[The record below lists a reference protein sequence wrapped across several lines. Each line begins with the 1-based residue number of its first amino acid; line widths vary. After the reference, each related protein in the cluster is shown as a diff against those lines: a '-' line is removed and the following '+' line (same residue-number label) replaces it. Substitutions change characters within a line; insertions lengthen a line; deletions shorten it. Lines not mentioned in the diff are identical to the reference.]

1 MRAGDAVDHRVFVSV
16 TTHERTYRVGSRQL
30 LVTPVFD
37 AYWQFARSR
46 HDVYERR
53 ILSADGPWTDD
64 PVLAMYRFTN
74 AFRAAD
80 RVSQDLLHAQRDGAS
95 DPYEV
100 LFRTLLFRFF
110 NKSETYRLL
119 REHLG
124 MVPAWQS
131 FQVAAYD
138 EALGGW
144 LGSGQRLYS
153 AAYIIPSPP
162 FAFARK
168 HRNHLALLEHVMT
181 GDTAGALVRAR
192 TLKELYQLLVQLPGL
207 GPFLAFQL
215 AVDLGYASP
224 WAVDESE
231 FVVAGPGAA
240 SGIRKCF
247 TDTGGLS
254 SADLIR
260 WMTDTQH
267 QQFAA
272 RGLAPVT
279 LFGRPLQLI
288 DCQNL
293 FCETDKYAR
302 VMHPTVLGVGNR
314 LRIKQRYLPGAD
326 LALPTFPA
334 HWKLLVPGTGVGKQQ
349 ADPAPRAL
357 PSQVLSAAG

>member
-1 MRAGDAVDHRVFVSV
+1 V
-16 TTHERTYRVGSRQL
+16 TAQPRTYRVGTRRL
-30 LVTPVFD
+30 RVTPVFN
-37 AYWQFARSR
+37 AYWRFARSR

-53 ILSADGPWTDD
+53 ILGADLPWTDD
-64 PVLAMYRFTN
+64 PVLSMYRFTN

-80 RVSQDLLHAQRDGAS
+80 RVSQELLHAQRNGSS

-110 NKSETYRLL
+110 NKSQTYQFLTELL
-119 REHLG
+119 GRA
-124 MVPAWQS
+124 PSWAS
-131 FQVAAYD
+131 FQMAAYD
-138 EALGGW
+138 EALGGR

-168 HRNHLALLEHVMT
+168 HRNHLALLEHVMA
-181 GDTAGALVRAR
+181 GDMAGALVRAR
-192 TLKELYQLLVQLPGL
+192 TLKELYHLLVQLPGL

-215 AVDLGYASP
+215 AIDLGYATP

-231 FVVAGPGAA
+231 YVVAGPGAA

-247 TDTGGLS
+247 SDTGGLS

-260 WMTDTQH
+260 WMTDTQNQH
-267 QQFAA
+267 FTT

-302 VMHPTVLGVGNR
+302 VMHPTVRGVGNR
-314 LRIKQRYLPGAD
+314 LRIKQRYLPGAE
-326 LALPTFPA
+326 LALPSFPA
-334 HWKLLVPGTGVGKQQ
+334 HWKLLVPGTTVGGQ
-349 ADPAPRAL
+349 PAGLAL
-357 PSQVLSAAG
+357 AALQSQVLSAAG